1 VIRFGEGQSR
11 LGREH
16 ERICLRL
23 DAAGSKRS
31 RRVARALMTGAL
43 ARIPSDTHVDR
54 RKEMTA
60 WLAKLPAR

>member
-1 VIRFGEGQSR
+1 
-11 LGREH
+11 
-16 ERICLRL
+16 
-23 DAAGSKRS
+23 
-31 RRVARALMTGAL
+31 MTGAL